1 MLVLVIVHI
10 SMIRRPPRSTLFP
23 YTTLFRSGLDA
34 SEEGGRRQRRPR
46 IRTCGMAV
54 AGPDLRSRETVVGG
68 EDEPCRAGLRPRAW
82 PVGNVAERDGSGT
95 LCRVEQVGDAAS
107 SEVEGANHVQPS
119 RNGGEVLVEIERSV
133 DQGVP

>member
-68 EDEPCRAGLRPRAW
+68 EDEPCRAGLRPRSEEHTSELQSQSNL
-82 PVGNVAERDGSGT
+82 V
-95 LCRVEQVGDAAS
+95 CRLLLEKKKKHTDIAP
-107 SEVEGANHVQPS
+107 HP
-119 RNGGEVLVEIERSV
+119 
-133 DQGVP
+133 